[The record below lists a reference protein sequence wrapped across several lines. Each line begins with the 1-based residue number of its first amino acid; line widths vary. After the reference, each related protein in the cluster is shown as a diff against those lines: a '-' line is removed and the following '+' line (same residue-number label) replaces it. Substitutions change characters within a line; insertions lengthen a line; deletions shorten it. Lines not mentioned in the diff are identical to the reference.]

1 MLVPALD
8 IVDPRLSQC
17 YSKPVSTVGRIEWV
31 PYLRTRITEYMD
43 GRVQKFIEKLEE
55 MGVAYESSGS
65 AALLKPLLG
74 SPVGQ

>member
-1 MLVPALD
+1 ME
-8 IVDPRLSQC
+8 
-17 YSKPVSTVGRIEWV
+17 RIEWL

-65 AALLKPLLG
+65 AALLNLCKGHLWASREGLKVEPLGITLQHLV
-74 SPVGQ
+74 S

>member
-1 MLVPALD
+1 
-8 IVDPRLSQC
+8 
-17 YSKPVSTVGRIEWV
+17 
-31 PYLRTRITEYMD
+31 MD